1 MSELNPIEYFFAHTD
16 TLGAVLFSMLVLMS
30 LVSWLWI
37 ISKSLLLW
45 QLQRRARHFRQEIWR
60 GDEPGAQPDGS
71 SNNPFSRLA
80 QASFSVNADVREVQ
94 SADREELL
102 LRCMNRVIG
111 EESAWLDNGQTL
123 LASIAAVSPFVG
135 LFGTVWGVHHALS
148 AISIEGAASLAQIAG
163 PVGEALIMTALGLA
177 VAIPAVLAFNVFSRS
192 NQVILAQL
200 DGFAHELHHYLI
212 TGQMLPSSVRGRG
225 V

>member
-1 MSELNPIEYFFAHTD
+1 MNNLNPIEYFFAHTD
-16 TLGAVLFSMLVLMS
+16 TLGATLFCMLLLMS

-37 ISKSLLLW
+37 VSKSLLLW
-45 QLQRRARHFRQEIWR
+45 QMRRHSQRYRLKIWR
-60 GDEPGAQPDGS
+60 AQQPESEPVES

-80 QASFSVNADVREVQ
+80 QASFAVNADVRTVQ
-94 SADREELL
+94 TADREELL

-111 EESAWLDNGQTL
+111 EEGAWLENGQTL

-212 TGQMLPSSVRGRG
+212 TGQTLPSSVRGRG

>member
-1 MSELNPIEYFFAHTD
+1 MNDLNPVEYFFTHTD
-16 TLGAVLFSMLVLMS
+16 ALGATLFCMLMLMS

-37 ISKSLLLW
+37 VSKSLLLW
-45 QLQRRARHFRQEIWR
+45 QLNRRGRRYRFEMWNGEQS
-60 GDEPGAQPDGS
+60 GS
-71 SNNPFSRLA
+71 RPAEESNNPFSRLA
-80 QASFSVNADVREVQ
+80 QASFSVHADVRETPA
-94 SADREELL
+94 ADRETLL
-102 LRCMNRVIG
+102 LRSMSRVVG
-111 EESAWLDNGQTL
+111 EEGARLDNGQTL

-192 NQVILAQL
+192 NQMILAQL

-212 TGQMLPSSVRGRG
+212 TGQTLPHSVRGI
-225 V
+225 

>member
-1 MSELNPIEYFFAHTD
+1 MSNLNPIEYFLAHTD
-16 TLGAVLFSMLVLMS
+16 TLGAILFSILVLMS

-45 QLQRRARHFRQEIWR
+45 QLRQRGKRYRQKIWHD
-60 GDEPGAQPDGS
+60 GEAESQPNPS
-71 SNNPFSRLA
+71 SHNPFSRLA
-80 QASFSVNADVREVQ
+80 QASFAVNADVSEAQ
-94 SADREELL
+94 ISDRDELL
-102 LRCMNRVIG
+102 KRCMTRVIG
-111 EESAWLDNGQTL
+111 EEGAWLENGQTL

-148 AISIEGAASLAQIAG
+148 AIGIEGAASLAQIAG

-200 DGFAHELHHYLI
+200 DGFAHELHHYLT
-212 TGQMLPSSVRGRG
+212 TGQKLPASVVSRG

>member
-1 MSELNPIEYFFAHTD
+1 MNNLNPIEYFFAHTD
-16 TLGAVLFSMLVLMS
+16 TLGATLFCMLVLMS

-37 ISKSLLLW
+37 VSKSLLLW
-45 QLQRRARHFRQEIWR
+45 QMRRRGKRYRLNIWSGEEPDLQATES
-60 GDEPGAQPDGS
+60 AS
-71 SNNPFSRLA
+71 NPFSRLA
-80 QASFSVNADVREVQ
+80 QASFSVHADVREVQ
-94 SADREELL
+94 TTDREELL

-111 EESAWLDNGQTL
+111 EEGAWLENGQTL

-192 NQVILAQL
+192 NQVMLAQL
-200 DGFAHELHHYLI
+200 DGFAHELHHYLT
-212 TGQMLPSSVRGRG
+212 TGQRLPANVRSRG
-225 V
+225 I

>member
-1 MSELNPIEYFFAHTD
+1 MSNLNPIEYFFAHTD
-16 TLGAVLFSMLVLMS
+16 TLGAILFSMLVLMS

-37 ISKSLLLW
+37 FSKTLLLW
-45 QLQRRARHFRQEIWR
+45 QLRRQGKRYRLTIWS
-60 GDEPGAQPDGS
+60 GEQPELQKAGP

-80 QASFSVNADVREVQ
+80 QASFAVSADVREVQ
-94 SADREELL
+94 TKDRDELL

-111 EESAWLDNGQTL
+111 EEGAWLENGQTL

-177 VAIPAVLAFNVFSRS
+177 VAIPAVLAFNLFSRS
-192 NQVILAQL
+192 NQVILSQL
-200 DGFAHELHHYLI
+200 DGFAHELHHYLT
-212 TGQMLPSSVRGRG
+212 TGQRLPSSVRSRG
-225 V
+225 I

>member
-1 MSELNPIEYFFAHTD
+1 MNDLNPIAYFFAHTD
-16 TLGAVLFSMLVLMS
+16 TLGATLFSMLLLMS
-30 LVSWLWI
+30 LVSWIWI
-37 ISKSLLLW
+37 VSKSLLLW
-45 QLQRRARHFRQEIWR
+45 QLKRRGQRFRHEMWN
-60 GDEPGAQPDGS
+60 GELPGLQPAKA

-80 QASFSVNADVREVQ
+80 QASFALHADVRETRNG
-94 SADREELL
+94 DRDELL
-102 LRCMNRVIG
+102 LRCMNRVVG
-111 EESAWLDNGQTL
+111 EEGAWLENGQTL
-123 LASIAAVSPFVG
+123 LASIAAISPFVG

-192 NQVILAQL
+192 NQIIVAQL
-200 DGFAHELHHYLI
+200 DGFAHELHHYLT
-212 TGQMLPSSVRGRG
+212 TGKKLPNSVGARG

>member
-1 MSELNPIEYFFAHTD
+1 MTNLNPIEYFFAHTD
-16 TLGAVLFSMLVLMS
+16 TLGAILFCILVLMS

-45 QLQRRARHFRQEIWR
+45 QVRRRGQSYRLNIWR
-60 GDEPGAQPDGS
+60 GEQPEAQPLES

-80 QASFSVNADVREVQ
+80 QASFAVNADVQAVQ
-94 SADREELL
+94 TVDREELL

-111 EESAWLDNGQTL
+111 EEGAWLENGQTL

-148 AISIEGAASLAQIAG
+148 AIGIEGAASLAQIAG

-200 DGFAHELHHYLI
+200 DGFAHELHHYLV
-212 TGQMLPSSVRGRG
+212 TGQTLPSSVRGRE